1 MSEPSDV
8 GDTFSFV
15 KTPSAGIFWVV
26 GTLTR
31 SMTIVPE
38 VSPVFQ
44 RQRMPSL
51 RSTAPW
57 WIECHEVNSIMKTM
71 RDLTPT
77 AIWRKEWL
85 MVGWRWEDANIYG
98 ASIRRKSTW
107 EEEHSSLTD
116 RSCLFVNEGCL
127 PMITSFTPI
136 NPTNVLDPRWEW
148 DKSSWRSI
156 KSALSLFVWHCQTQ
170 LLDEKHPPVSLH
182 LRCVFRRWWMKSK
195 KSVQGPIQKIL
206 PRVRIKRDRSFHS
219 LLVFV
224 TTTMQ
229 SPIQLVTESLSR
241 QACDHEGSF
250 GFRRNMHWC

>member
-1 MSEPSDV
+1 MDRVSWSEQHYE
-8 GDTFSFV
+8 GHE
-15 KTPSAGIFWVV
+15 
-26 GTLTR
+26 R
-31 SMTIVPE
+31 SHTNGYLHKALAHGWLALGRREHIWCFNPKKIDMRGRTHLVRRSIL
-38 VSPVFQ
+38 FICKWG
-44 RQRMPSL
+44 MPS
-51 RSTAPW
+51 
-57 WIECHEVNSIMKTM
+57 II
-71 RDLTPT
+71 
-77 AIWRKEWL
+77 
-85 MVGWRWEDANIYG
+85 
-98 ASIRRKSTW
+98 
-107 EEEHSSLTD
+107 
-116 RSCLFVNEGCL
+116 
-127 PMITSFTPI
+127 SFTPI